1 MKAKSDYNE
10 AIGLL
15 RDLEA
20 EDYAESNACGA
31 NKNPNCTRIKRSL
44 QIVER

>member
-20 EDYAESNACGA
+20 EGITAESTAAAQIKIRTARELNA
-31 NKNPNCTRIKRSL
+31 R